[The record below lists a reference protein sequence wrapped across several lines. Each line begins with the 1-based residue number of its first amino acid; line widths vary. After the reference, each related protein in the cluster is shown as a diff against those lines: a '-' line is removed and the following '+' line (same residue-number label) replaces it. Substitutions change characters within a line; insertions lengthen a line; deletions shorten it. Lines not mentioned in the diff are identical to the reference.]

1 MSHFQIKGYASV
13 CIEVLVTQVRQ
24 IQPHIKLG
32 SYYSY
37 RNKPHVVG
45 TAHILHSNA
54 NAKWILVRQYFYKL
68 PFHKCDTRKCCFA

>member
-13 CIEVLVTQVRQ
+13 CIEVLVTRVRQ

-37 RNKPHVVG
+37 DELYVG
-45 TAHILHSNA
+45 SATGTNLM
-54 NAKWILVRQYFYKL
+54 
-68 PFHKCDTRKCCFA
+68 